1 MKHNYEEHKQKRI
14 DNAKNQIE
22 KNKKQSAAFFKKAD
36 DIIACIPP
44 GQPILIGHHSEKKH
58 RSALNQFDNAMHKG
72 FEASNKTE
80 YYESRVKAMEDN
92 ESISSD
98 DPNAIEKLEGK
109 LDALESMQQFMK
121 DANKYIKKK
130 DKEKFLALDYGTEK
144 LWDELNMPHRFQGTG
159 YPRYSLTNNNANIN
173 RIRKRI
179 AYLKQ
184 EAKRIPTDTMIKG
197 IRVLENTYVGR
208 LQLIF
213 PDKPS
218 YEIRQQLKRKW
229 GFRWSHDEQAWQRQ
243 LNNNAVYAA
252 TEFLKAYQPPAIPIN
267 TAASDTQSESAA

>member
-36 DIIACIPP
+36 DIASYIPP

-58 RSALNQFDNAMHKG
+58 RRALDQIHNAMHKG
-72 FEASNKTE
+72 VEASQKAE
-80 YYESRVKAMEDN
+80 YYESRVKAMEAN

-98 DPNAIEKLEGK
+98 DPDAIEKLQGK
-109 LDALESMQQFMK
+109 LDALQSIQQFMK
-121 DANKYIKKK
+121 DTNKCIKKQ

-144 LWDELNMPHRFQGTG
+144 LWDKLNIPDRLHGNG
-159 YPRYSLTNNNANIN
+159 YPRYKLTNNNANIR
-173 RIRKRI
+173 RISQRI

-197 IRVLENTYVGR
+197 VRVLENTYVGR

-218 YEIRQQLKRKW
+218 YEIRQQLKKKW
-229 GFRWSHDEQAWQRQ
+229 GFRWAETEGAWQRQ

-252 TEFLKAYQPPAIPIN
+252 TEFLKTYQPPAIPIN
-267 TAASDTQSESAA
+267 TTASNT